1 MAFSIQYNVGNTFEA
16 LPIRQENI
24 VVDQSFTPPN
34 PILLLCRNITQAEEA
49 VEYTIEYRA

>member
-16 LPIRQENI
+16 LPIRQGNI
-24 VVDQSFTPPN
+24 VMDQSFTLPN

-49 VEYTIEYRA
+49 VEYTIEYWT